1 MTWMQVVHLSGNT
14 STTLSLELDDRDI
27 GGNLALDIAILTLV
41 CNTLSTLSTLY
52 TLYTPTLSTLSTLL
66 TI

>member
-41 CNTLSTLSTLY
+41 
-52 TLYTPTLSTLSTLL
+52 
-66 TI
+66 

>member
-1 MTWMQVVHLSGNT
+1 MQVVHLSGNT

-41 CNTLSTLSTLY
+41 CNTLSTPTLSTLS
-52 TLYTPTLSTLSTLL
+52 TPTLSTLSTLL

>member
-1 MTWMQVVHLSGNT
+1 MQVVHLSGNT

-41 CNTLSTLSTLY
+41 CNRLSTLY
-52 TLYTPTLSTLSTLL
+52 TLSTPTLSTLSTLL

>member
-41 CNTLSTLSTLY
+41 CNTLSTLY
-52 TLYTPTLSTLSTLL
+52 TLSTPTLSTLSTIL